1 MASINYYLKRSK
13 EKNGELKK
21 EPVRIYLK
29 FSIDRTHRFDLPT
42 GEKILP
48 KYWDSKK
55 QAAKSQMPNHI
66 GMNQALSRIKD
77 SIIQLYR
84 DHKNVDLKVFQEM
97 AGNLVKHGSTS
108 APVEKKSLLS
118 VLELFLKQYTKEKD
132 SKTVAKY
139 SALRDKLTAFD
150 ADLTIENLDFNFY
163 DLFKGWLFSFENP
176 NYRQSRLTY
185 DSSDGTYRIG
195 EDKTGEPVGLFD
207 DTVYKYFTNL
217 KTVLSWAEKRGFEV
231 SKSYKSWEII
241 KRKHPPISLTM
252 AELEKLEHLEI
263 TTGAV
268 LALLKK
274 EPTKQNQRTAKR
286 WVEGLTIARDY
297 LALECR
303 TGQRISDIK
312 RFDQSQY
319 QDFKWTFQ
327 PRKGNRL
334 STKKITVHFTGFTA
348 PALFILSRNNFQMPK
363 ISEAKLNKNIK
374 KLCQLAGI
382 DSEVITYRWAQNKRI
397 KISGPKY
404 EFLSTHSGRKTF
416 ITLALQS
423 MPPKL
428 VKDLAGIDSY
438 ETLKHYEGE
447 SEDATIE
454 KYLNE
459 MQSKTLMKKV
469 I

>member
-1 MASINYYLKRSK
+1 M
-13 EKNGELKK
+13 
-21 EPVRIYLK
+21 
-29 FSIDRTHRFDLPT
+29 T
-42 GEKILP
+42 
-48 KYWDSKK
+48 
-55 QAAKSQMPNHI
+55 NHI

-77 SIIQLYR
+77 AVIQLYR
-84 DHKNVDLKVFQEM
+84 DHKNVDLKVFREM

-150 ADLTIENLDFNFY
+150 SQLCIENLDFNFY
-163 DLFKGWLFSFENP
+163 DQFKEFLFRYPNP
-176 NYRQSRLTY
+176 NYLGQMLRLQDDASYTVH
-185 DSSDGTYRIG
+185 
-195 EDKTGEPVGLFD
+195 PVGQVRGAENIGLFD

-217 KTVLSWAEKRGFEV
+217 KTVLAWAEKRGFEI

-363 ISEAKLNKNIK
+363 ISEPKLNKNIK